1 MVMQSYISYISIYN
15 ESVKSKIH
23 YKFKSIFFFGWL
35 FSPVKRGNG
44 NVAMET
50 SHLWRHKGRKDVFL
64 FYPIDSPAM
73 LSYIYEKNIYG

>member
-23 YKFKSIFFFGWL
+23 YKFKSIFSLGDYSL
-35 FSPVKRGNG
+35 QL

-50 SHLWRHKGRKDVFL
+50 WQWKPATFDDTKDGRTFFL

-73 LSYIYEKNIYG
+73 LPYIYEKNIYG